1 VEGFGVCG
9 DGRHPLPGTLR
20 HSGPASGLSFQV
32 NQLGPGSCS
41 LFARQWQ
48 SGQELLFATE
58 TTHRPATEVL
68 GLGCIESTQ
77 VRHGFFEALG
87 LRRKDRFEFQGLS
100 ITLSAG
106 PPLRHCGV
114 AYSRAYIVCTSGSF
128 KTFLS
133 SPMCGELAVE
143 RIQHIKNSQRPEYGL
158 DMSHF

>member
-1 VEGFGVCG
+1 MEGFGVCG

-68 GLGCIESTQ
+68 GLGS
-77 VRHGFFEALG
+77 LG
-87 LRRKDRFEFQGLS
+87 LLRKDRFEFQGLS

-114 AYSRAYIVCTSGSF
+114 AYSKAYIVCTSGSF

-143 RIQHIKNSQRPEYGL
+143 RIQHIQNSQRPEYGL
-158 DMSHF
+158 DMSHFLYRRL